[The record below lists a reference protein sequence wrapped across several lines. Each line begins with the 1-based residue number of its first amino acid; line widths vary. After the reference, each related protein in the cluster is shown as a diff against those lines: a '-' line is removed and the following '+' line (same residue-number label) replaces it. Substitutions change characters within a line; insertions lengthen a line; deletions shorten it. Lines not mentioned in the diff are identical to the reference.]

1 VRPHRHAAHRDR
13 RAGGAALTKRG
24 TTLKIMRKLSGGLAA
39 LAVLALAA
47 SGAASAQEFPD
58 KTVRVIVPF
67 PPGGGT
73 DTLGRI
79 LAQKLSE
86 SWKQPVVV
94 DNRPGASGMIGAEAV
109 MKAPAD
115 GYTLLMAS
123 TGTILSLASR
133 EKGPPGAFDVTK
145 DLAPVTLVA
154 APPYLLVV
162 NPSVPAK
169 STAEFVAYAKQH
181 PGDIAFGSSGI
192 GAASH
197 LAGEL
202 FNSMAGVELLHV
214 PYKGTGQAL
223 TDLLGGQVSAM
234 FGPAPTVIAQVQ
246 SGKLR
251 VLGSTG
257 AERSKLFPD
266 IPTIAESGV
275 PGYEAVGWFG
285 LFAPAGTP
293 APVLAKI
300 NADAVRLLNTPDVVQ
315 RLAQHGA
322 EPAGMS
328 ADAFR
333 DYVNRDT
340 RKWLDLAQRA
350 HIELQG
356 Q

>member
-1 VRPHRHAAHRDR
+1 VRAR
-13 RAGGAALTKRG
+13 RSRLAGLA
-24 TTLKIMRKLSGGLAA
+24 LAA
-39 LAVLALAA
+39 LAALAA
-47 SGAASAQEFPD
+47 APTAADEFP
-58 KTVRVIVPF
+58 TRPVRVVVPF

-79 LAQKLSE
+79 LAQKLAE
-86 SWKQPVVV
+86 AWGQGVVV
-94 DNRPGASGMIGAEAV
+94 ENRPGASGLIGADAA

-123 TGTILSLASR
+123 TGTILALASR
-133 EKGPPGAFDVTK
+133 ERANAAEFDVAK
-145 DLAPVTLVA
+145 LLAPVTLVA

-162 NPSVPAK
+162 NPAVPAHSVGELVQYLK
-169 STAEFVAYAKQH
+169 AH
-181 PGDIAFGSSGI
+181 PGGVAFGSSGI

-202 FNSMAGVELLHV
+202 FNATAGVEMLHV

-223 TDLLGGQVSAM
+223 TDLLGGQVGAM
-234 FGPAPTVIAQVQ
+234 FGPAPTVLAQVQ
-246 SGKLR
+246 AGKLR
-251 VLGSTG
+251 ALGSTG
-257 AERSKLFPD
+257 AARSKLLPD

-275 PGYEAVGWFG
+275 PGYAAVGWFG

-293 APVLAKI
+293 AAVVERI
-300 NADAVRLLNTPDVVQ
+300 NADAVRLLASPEVVQ
-315 RLAQHGA
+315 RLAEHGA

-328 ADAFR
+328 PEEFRGFVDRDA
-333 DYVNRDT
+333 

-356 Q
+356 P